1 MTTIQQPTTTLT
13 DLVGLKFT
21 EAPRRPPISVVRT
34 AHCGCFPGLQ
44 QPIGTNC
51 SYCGEPVVRWSFP
64 APQRSVALLQVTTR
78 WYGHAR
84 RV

>member
-1 MTTIQQPTTTLT
+1 MTTIEQSTNTLT
-13 DLVGLKFT
+13 DLVELKVT

-51 SYCGEPVVRWSFP
+51 SYCGEPVLR
-64 APQRSVALLQVTTR
+64 
-78 WYGHAR
+78 
-84 RV
+84 